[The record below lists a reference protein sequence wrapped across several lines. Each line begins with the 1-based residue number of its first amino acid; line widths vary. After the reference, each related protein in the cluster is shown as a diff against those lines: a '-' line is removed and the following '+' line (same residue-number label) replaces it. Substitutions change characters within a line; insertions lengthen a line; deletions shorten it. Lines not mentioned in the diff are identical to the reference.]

1 VGRFGT
7 KKMGLFLAIVNGFC
21 LQRAAVFIASTP
33 SEPQVKKPVALEEL
47 CVEGMSPACPKSV
60 FTRKTIT
67 QVFGK
72 L

>member
-1 VGRFGT
+1 M
-7 KKMGLFLAIVNGFC
+7 KKMGLFLAIGNGIC
-21 LQRAAVFIASTP
+21 PLQRAVFTANTP
-33 SEPQVKKPVALEEL
+33 SKPQVKRAEALEEL
-47 CVEGMSPACPKSV
+47 CVEVKNPAYQSSV